1 MSLSLRHLPID
12 ETFKI
17 MRSLLNNIL
26 IIEFVFILFSHTLS
40 EKNKN
45 INNTYNNLFTTRM
58 IQ

>member
-40 EKNKN
+40 EKKN